1 MILVTEERRLVN
13 LANPRL
19 LSSTLLPITIASL
32 VLIFFPLRVINETL
46 YLNLC
51 PGFLQRLKEYWKKA
65 VLSSKFKYYCRYNML
80 GIDHMKK
87 SKIVCIILCML
98 MIVTVFPVV
107 GLSIQQGELKTPT
120 ATAGPFWAPGPGEVS
135 APPQDLLVDTSIA
148 RSYPKNPTGTMDDTV
163 ISMIEQVDESIYL
176 SYLENITNFG
186 PRRTGT
192 ASCIAAAEYIYTQF
206 QEMGLAVRYHPWTN
220 GGYSSNNVEA
230 TINGTDESSD
240 DIYIVCGHYDT
251 VTGSPGADDDGS
263 GTVAVIIAAYVMSQY
278 QFNHTIKFVA
288 FSGEEQG
295 LLGSEIYAQ
304 QAAAQGWDIIGVLN
318 CDMISYAITTVHGN
332 NLIVYENTASEWL
345 YSYTFSVNAQYSEF
359 IQLTLQHGGSTWG
372 SDHNSFWDAGYDAL
386 FYFEYEM
393 TPYYHSP
400 QDTIQNIN
408 ATYAVKNVRLVLATL
423 AELAEAGLLSNP
435 PAKPTLT
442 GPTTGVI
449 NEMYIFSAVTTEP
462 DGENVYYYFEW
473 GDGTNS
479 GWIGPFSSGQQGSAQ
494 KSWGSEGTYTVRA
507 KAKDINQV
515 SSQWSDPLTVTI
527 LIDRPP
533 NTPSITGPAQGKPG
547 VAYLYTFTTTDP
559 DGDVVYYYID
569 WGDGQVS
576 EWVGPHQ
583 SGATATVTH
592 QWTEKGT
599 YTIQAKA
606 KDVFDVESGWAS
618 LEVTMPLDVMNQQT
632 SQFNRILS
640 QMSMLLQNLGLRLFR
655 FS

>member
-1 MILVTEERRLVN
+1 
-13 LANPRL
+13 
-19 LSSTLLPITIASL
+19 
-32 VLIFFPLRVINETL
+32 
-46 YLNLC
+46 
-51 PGFLQRLKEYWKKA
+51 
-65 VLSSKFKYYCRYNML
+65 ML

-87 SKIVCIILCML
+87 SKIVCIVLCML
-98 MIVTVFPVV
+98 MIVTAFPVV
-107 GLSIQQGELKTPT
+107 GLSIQPGELKTPT
-120 ATAGPFWAPGPGEVS
+120 ATGRPFRAPGPGDAS
-135 APPQDLLVDTSIA
+135 APPSELFVDTSIA
-148 RSYPKNPTGTMDDTV
+148 SSNSKNPSRTMDDIV

-176 SYLENITNFG
+176 SFLENLTNFG

-206 QEMGLAVRYHPWTN
+206 QSMGLWVRYHPWNN

-251 VTGSPGADDDGS
+251 VSSSPGADDDGS

-304 QAAAQGWDIIGVLN
+304 QAASQGWDIIGVLN
-318 CDMISYAITTVHGN
+318 CDMISYAITTAHGN

-345 YSYTFSVNAQYSEF
+345 YTYTVAVNTQYSAY
-359 IQLTLQHGGSTWG
+359 IQLTLHHGGSTWG
-372 SDHNSFWDAGYDAL
+372 SDHNSFWDAGYHAL

-393 TPYYHSP
+393 TPYYHTS
-400 QDTIQNIN
+400 QDTIDHIN

-442 GPTTGVI
+442 GPTIGVI
-449 NEMYIFSAVTTEP
+449 NEMYVFTAVTTEP
-462 DGENVYYYFEW
+462 DGEQVYYYFDW
-473 GDGTNS
+473 GDGTHS
-479 GWIGPFSSGQQGSAQ
+479 GWIGPYNSGQAGSAQ
-494 KSWGSEGTYTVRA
+494 KSWSSEGTYAVRV

-515 SSQWSDPLTVTI
+515 SSEWSVPLMVTI
-527 LIDRPP
+527 MIDRPP

-547 VAYLYTFTTTDP
+547 VAYLYTFTSTDP
-559 DGDVVYYYID
+559 DGDLVYYYID
-569 WGDGQVS
+569 WGDGQTS
-576 EWVGPHQ
+576 EWMGPYQ
-583 SGATATVTH
+583 SGATATATH
-592 QWTEKGT
+592 QWAEQGT
-599 YTIQAKA
+599 YTIKAKA
-606 KDVFDVESGWAS
+606 KDVFDVESDWGT
-618 LEVTMPLDVMNQQT
+618 LEVAMPLDLSLHQ
-632 SQFNRILS
+632 SSLFLKLLS
-640 QMSMLLQNLGLRLFR
+640 QMSMFLQNLNVRLFR

>member
-1 MILVTEERRLVN
+1 
-13 LANPRL
+13 
-19 LSSTLLPITIASL
+19 
-32 VLIFFPLRVINETL
+32 
-46 YLNLC
+46 
-51 PGFLQRLKEYWKKA
+51 
-65 VLSSKFKYYCRYNML
+65 ML

-87 SKIVCIILCML
+87 SKSICLVLSML
-98 MIVTVFPVV
+98 MIVTVLPVV
-107 GLSIQQGELKTPT
+107 GLPIQRGELFTLPT
-120 ATAGPFWAPGPGEVS
+120 TQGPFWAPGPGEMTVPS
-135 APPQDLLVDTSIA
+135 NNLLVDTSIA
-148 RSYPKNPTGTMDDTV
+148 RFYPQKPAARMDDIV
-163 ISMIEQVDESIYL
+163 ISMIEQVDESIYM
-176 SYLENITNFG
+176 SFLENITSFG

-230 TINGTDESSD
+230 TINGTDEGSD

-263 GTVAVIIAAYVMSQY
+263 GTVAVMIAAYVMSQY
-278 QFNHTIKFVA
+278 QFNHTIKFVT

-318 CDMISYAITTVHGN
+318 CDMISYAITTNDGN
-332 NLIVYENTASEWL
+332 NLVVYQNTASQWL
-345 YSYTFSVNAQYSEF
+345 YTYTMGVNTEYSEQ
-359 IQLTLQHGGSTWG
+359 IGSLTLHNGGMSYG
-372 SDHNSFWDAGYDAL
+372 SDHLPFWENGYDAL

-400 QDTIQNIN
+400 QDTIENIN

-435 PAKPTLT
+435 PGKPTLT

-449 NEMYIFSAVTTEP
+449 NELYIFTAVSTEP
-462 DGENVYYYFEW
+462 DGESVFYYFDW

-479 GWIGPFSSGQQGSAQ
+479 GWIGPYNSGQTGSAQ
-494 KSWGSEGTYTVRA
+494 KSWASEGTYTVRA

-515 SSQWSDPLTVTI
+515 SSQWSDPLTMTI
-527 LIDRPP
+527 LVDRPP
-533 NTPSITGPAQGKPG
+533 NTPTITGPAKGKPG
-547 VAYLYTFTTTDP
+547 VSYLYTFTTTDP
-559 DGDVVYYYID
+559 DGDLVYYYID

-576 EWVGPHQ
+576 EWVGPYQ

-592 QWTEKGT
+592 QWAEEGT

-606 KDVFDVESGWAS
+606 KDVFDVESDWGS
-618 LEVTMPLDVMNQQT
+618 LEVTMPLDLLSQQT
-632 SQFNRILS
+632 YQFNKFFS
-640 QMSMLLQNLGLRLFR
+640 QMSLLLQNLSMRLFR
-655 FS
+655 LS